1 MTFSQRKQN
10 IITHYDQLSATR
22 DSWIEKNNY
31 FYSDDRNYMRF
42 LARPGQRI
50 LEIGSGTG
58 DLLSLQPSHGVELI

>member
-10 IITHYDQLSATR
+10 IISHYDQLSATR
-22 DSWIEKNNY
+22 DNWIQKNNY

-42 LARPGQRI
+42 LTRPGQRI

-58 DLLSLQPSHGVELI
+58 FVGITSAFLWGGN